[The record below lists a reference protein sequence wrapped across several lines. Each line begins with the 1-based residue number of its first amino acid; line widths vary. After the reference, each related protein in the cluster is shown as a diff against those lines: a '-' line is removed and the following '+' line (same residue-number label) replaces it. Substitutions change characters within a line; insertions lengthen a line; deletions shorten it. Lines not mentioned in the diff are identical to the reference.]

1 MKTKSKLSFQKGNA
15 KLTKDIYTFSLP
27 AGYTCPGALK
37 CLAKADRTTGKMS
50 HGPQQEFVCFAAVA
64 EAARPS
70 VRKSRW
76 DNFELLKA
84 AATREGM
91 AQLIAASLPKKAEIV
106 RIHVSGDYFSEA
118 YFLAWMD
125 VARARRDVRFYSY
138 TQSVNLWRRLQ
149 AFIPDNLVLTAS
161 LGGRY
166 DASTGGLKTAK
177 VVFAE
182 EQAAALGLEID
193 HDDTHAY
200 DGDESFAL
208 LLHGNQRKGTA
219 AAFAI
224 RELRKAGITGYS
236 KKKLAATT

>member
-1 MKTKSKLSFQKGNA
+1 MTTKSKLSFQKGNA
-15 KLTKDIYTFSLP
+15 KLTKEIYTFSLP
-27 AGYTCPGALK
+27 AGYTCPGALN
-37 CLAKADRTTGKMS
+37 CLAMADRTSGKLT
-50 HGPQQEFVCFAAVA
+50 HGPHQQFVCFAAQA
-64 EAARPS
+64 EAMYPS
-70 VRKSRW
+70 VRTSRW
-76 DNFELLKA
+76 GNFELLKA
-84 AATREGM
+84 AKTREEM
-91 AQLIAASLPKKAEIV
+91 ARLIAASLPKKAKIV

-125 VARARRDVRFYSY
+125 VARVRPDVRFYSY
-138 TQSVNLWRRLQ
+138 TKSINLWRRLQ
-149 AFIPDNLVLTAS
+149 EFIPDNLILTAS

-208 LLHGNQRKGTA
+208 LIHGQQRKGTA
-219 AAFAI
+219 AASAL

-236 KKKLAATT
+236 KAKLAATT